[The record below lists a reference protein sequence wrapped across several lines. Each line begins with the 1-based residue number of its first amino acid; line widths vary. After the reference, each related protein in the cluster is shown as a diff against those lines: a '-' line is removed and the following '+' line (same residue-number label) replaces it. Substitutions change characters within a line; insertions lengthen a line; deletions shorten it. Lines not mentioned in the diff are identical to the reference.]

1 MVWQTRKLRLEVAS
15 LRSQLR
21 EAYRRSARAAKEAE
35 KAKAGGHT
43 RSHLLGLSPSDLPWA
58 EQKRRNEAEAKQSE
72 ARQPSPITSSGAPA
86 PSGKAVAAQ
95 VSTVEAE
102 EAEEATPAEAVPEL
116 PRYTPNYLPSGITAP
131 LPKTRTIRE
140 LASIIRDRRRALEH
154 SFKAAAV
161 TSAPVGG
168 CLLAAAGVT
177 TPKLNFSPSFVSL
190 LQASASSSAEPS
202 PRHSDAED
210 QDALPQGPREG
221 SAGLSASFRFMKPV
235 KLH

>member
-1 MVWQTRKLRLEVAS
+1 MKHTGGALELRKRQRKLKQVGMCAVICP
-15 LRSQLR
+15 
-21 EAYRRSARAAKEAE
+21 
-35 KAKAGGHT
+35 
-43 RSHLLGLSPSDLPWA
+43 GLPPSDLPWA

-86 PSGKAVAAQ
+86 PSGKAAAAQ

-177 TPKLNFSPSFVSL
+177 MPKLIFSPSFVSL
-190 LQASASSSAEPS
+190 L
-202 PRHSDAED
+202 
-210 QDALPQGPREG
+210 
-221 SAGLSASFRFMKPV
+221 
-235 KLH
+235 